1 MYSIKINDDEFK
13 FDFKEMFYYI
23 MDLGNIEGIQTTSSA
38 INQDGLTLENVNYS
52 SRSIMI
58 EGLFKSN
65 PKRVEE
71 VRKKLSHLINPKIP
85 IEVIKND
92 KKIIAFPKTTLNIS
106 RESKWNND
114 YFFKFLIEA
123 TAFDPFFYNKKDD
136 YILTQGYE
144 DLFEFPLEIKEEGI
158 EFARKRPAL
167 TTVTNN
173 GDVPTGCIFE
183 YYFIAETT
191 NPKIINASTREF
203 IKINSSFN
211 QGDKLIIDT
220 NYSKK
225 KITLIREGKEYNYIK
240 HLDYRSSF
248 LQLEVGLNKFKFEVE
263 TGENSFQ
270 SAILFSERWFE
281 A

>member
-1 MYSIKINDDEFK
+1 MYSIKIKDEEFK
-13 FDFKEMFYYI
+13 FDFRELFYYR
-23 MDLGNIEGIQTTSSA
+23 MDLGTIEGVQTTSSA
-38 INQDGLTLENVNYS
+38 INQDGMTLENVNYS
-52 SRSIMI
+52 SRGIII
-58 EGLFKSN
+58 EGLFKST
-65 PKRVEE
+65 PERVEE
-71 VRKKLSHLINPKIP
+71 VKKKLSHLINPKNP
-85 IEVIKND
+85 IEIIKGD
-92 KKIIAFPKTTLNIS
+92 KKIIAFPKSTLNIS
-106 RESKWNND
+106 RDSKWNNN

-123 TAFDPFFYNKKDD
+123 TAFDPFFYNKNDE

-144 DLFEFPLEIKEEGI
+144 DLFEFPLEIKREGI

-183 YYFIAETT
+183 YYFISETT

-203 IKINSSFN
+203 IQINNTFK

-225 KITLIREGKEYNYIK
+225 KISLIRENEEYNYIK
-240 HLDYRSSF
+240 YLDYRSSF
-248 LQLEVGLNKFKFEVE
+248 LQLQVGFNKFKFEVDK
-263 TGENSFQ
+263 GENSFQ